1 MQEQFTHLTPEKWQT
16 LIPPSD
22 EFSAEIFMMKNLQ
35 YNMSQKN
42 AIYRTKQTFYNEK
55 WQKIPF
61 IIGVTGSVAVGKSTF
76 AKKITRLFERLEP
89 EKTIAQVSAD
99 GFLMSNAE
107 LKAKN
112 LMDQKGFPS
121 SFNWDAFYTFL
132 ASVKAGKE
140 RVPYRL
146 YSQEISDLV
155 PNELGY
161 VSVPDILVV
170 EGINLLEVP
179 PDGQAPPSDFFD
191 YVIYLDASE
200 DDLETWYLDRYHL
213 MLEINRNNPDNFFYK
228 WANVPLEQAD
238 NFAKRVWR
246 DVNLKNL
253 HDYIEPT
260 KKRADMIIKKY
271 GNHEISDMYIR
282 KF

>member
-42 AIYRTKQTFYNEK
+42 AVYRTKQTFYNEK

-107 LKAKN
+107 L
-112 LMDQKGFPS
+112 
-121 SFNWDAFYTFL
+121 
-132 ASVKAGKE
+132 
-140 RVPYRL
+140 
-146 YSQEISDLV
+146 
-155 PNELGY
+155 
-161 VSVPDILVV
+161 
-170 EGINLLEVP
+170 
-179 PDGQAPPSDFFD
+179 
-191 YVIYLDASE
+191 
-200 DDLETWYLDRYHL
+200 
-213 MLEINRNNPDNFFYK
+213 
-228 WANVPLEQAD
+228 
-238 NFAKRVWR
+238 
-246 DVNLKNL
+246 
-253 HDYIEPT
+253 
-260 KKRADMIIKKY
+260 
-271 GNHEISDMYIR
+271 
-282 KF
+282 

>member
-1 MQEQFTHLTPEKWQT
+1 
-16 LIPPSD
+16 
-22 EFSAEIFMMKNLQ
+22 
-35 YNMSQKN
+35 
-42 AIYRTKQTFYNEK
+42 
-55 WQKIPF
+55 
-61 IIGVTGSVAVGKSTF
+61 
-76 AKKITRLFERLEP
+76 
-89 EKTIAQVSAD
+89 
-99 GFLMSNAE
+99 
-107 LKAKN
+107 
-112 LMDQKGFPS
+112 MDQKGFPS